1 MTPDPASKKEW
12 LQSLRDLPEEQAY
25 GLTII
30 PVIFW
35 VIAPAFILWLLLGCT
50 QGDFPRDQVRKLTV
64 GDGNGSG
71 VVVRPGLILTARHV
85 AVYKGL
91 VLTKGGA
98 PGEGVT
104 VSEQEKVDLALI
116 RYPLAESACPCVKL
130 ADYEAE
136 LDEPVYVIGYPLGIA
151 AMVTMGHAQGVMDV
165 TTKDDWGNVYKL
177 GKRLVLTAGVQP
189 GNSGGGVFVYRQG
202 EYQLV
207 GIMVEMMGRPGAP
220 ISFAVPLTDI
230 VDFLV
235 GRM

>member
-1 MTPDPASKKEW
+1 MTSDPASKKEW
-12 LQSLRDLPEEQAY
+12 LQSLRDLPEKQSY
-25 GLTII
+25 GLTVI

-50 QGDFPRDQVRKLTV
+50 QGEYPRDQVRKLTYGPGV
-64 GDGNGSG
+64 ASG
-71 VVVRPGLILTARHV
+71 VVVRPGLVLTAKHV
-85 AVYKGL
+85 AINKNIVL
-91 VLTKGGA
+91 VKGGRN
-98 PGEGVT
+98 GEGAIL
-104 VSEQEKVDLALI
+104 SEIEHVDLALL
-116 RYPLAESACPCVKL
+116 RFPLSESPCPCVRL

-136 LDEPVYVIGYPLGIA
+136 LDEPVYVVGYPLGLA
-151 AMVTMGHAQGVMDV
+151 PMVTIGHSQGVMSVSV
-165 TTKDDWGNVYKL
+165 TDDFGTVHNA
-177 GKRLVLTAGVQP
+177 GKRLVLTVGIQP

-207 GIMVEMMGRPGAP
+207 GIVVEMINRSGGP